1 MAPTLWTF
9 FIGCGRKV
17 ALLLGWAFRLH
28 PPFSLSAF
36 PVVWGKNK
44 LNSCPYC
51 AGWIT
56 EQLIVCL
63 TGIAI
68 NSGES
73 GRQEHD
79 AWKRFLWG
87 QVYCCQI
94 ALHTFHSGVLVI
106 PFFASLVKPLVISAC
121 FMGSGLHFSSWVQH
135 CHLTW
140 TKLLLWKF
148 LTLLLHTPFAGQ
160 VPCCWRTGAWAV
172 CYLLLNIS
180 SILELIFKLLA
191 SWQQW

>member
-9 FIGCGRKV
+9 FIGCGKKLHFFRDE
-17 ALLLGWAFRLH
+17 LLGCIL
-28 PPFSLSAF
+28 PFHCCIPRFLRKKK
-36 PVVWGKNK
+36 P
-44 LNSCPYC
+44 NSCPYC

-56 EQLIVCL
+56 EQLIVWL

-68 NSGES
+68 DSGES

-79 AWKRFLWG
+79 AWKWFLWG

-106 PFFASLVKPLVISAC
+106 PLFVSLVKPLVISAC
-121 FMGSGLHFSSWVQH
+121 FMGSGLHFSLWVQH

-140 TKLLLWKF
+140 TKLFVWKF
-148 LTLLLHTPFAGQ
+148 LTLLLHTPSAGQ

-172 CYLLLNIS
+172 CYLLLKYI
-180 SILELIFKLLA
+180 IHTRAHLQTA
-191 SWQQW
+191 S

>member
-1 MAPTLWTF
+1 MVPTLWTF
-9 FIGCGRKV
+9 FIGCGKKV
-17 ALLLGWAFRLH
+17 ALFLGWAFRLH
-28 PPFSLSAF
+28 PPFSLSAS
-36 PVVWGKNK
+36 PVVWEKSK
-44 LNSCPYC
+44 PNSCPYC

-87 QVYCCQI
+87 QMYCCQI

-106 PFFASLVKPLVISAC
+106 PFFVSLVKPLVISAC
-121 FMGSGLHFSSWVQH
+121 FMGSGLHFSLWVQH
-135 CHLTW
+135 CHLTSAKLPCMKIPHITTPYTFCRSSSMLLKDRGLSSLLFT
-140 TKLLLWKF
+140 TKYII
-148 LTLLLHTPFAGQ
+148 HTRAHLQTAG
-160 VPCCWRTGAWAV
+160 
-172 CYLLLNIS
+172 
-180 SILELIFKLLA
+180 
-191 SWQQW
+191 

>member
-9 FIGCGRKV
+9 FTVCGKKV
-17 ALLLGWAFRLH
+17 ALLLGWVFRLH
-28 PPFSLSAF
+28 PTFSLSAF
-36 PVVWGKNK
+36 PVVWEKNK
-44 LNSCPYC
+44 PNSCPYC

-87 QVYCCQI
+87 QMYCCQI

-106 PFFASLVKPLVISAC
+106 PFFVSLVKPLVISAC
-121 FMGSGLHFSSWVQH
+121 FMVQD
-135 CHLTW
+135 CTSACEYSIVIWLQQNF
-140 TKLLLWKF
+140 LVWKF
-148 LTLLLHTPFAGQ
+148 LTLLLHAPFAGQ

-180 SILELIFKLLA
+180 SILELIYKLLA